1 MPITETLHQKYSIM
15 LDEIRKRPFIRPLFL
30 WITGILLYTY
40 CPSSLYAWVGFILLF
55 AVLPVLY
62 FSGRPRGASRGQAIR
77 WWPTCWRAA
86 GRGRGGRRLIRSAR
100 HERKLI
106 RRNDNE
112 SELGE
117 SELGESD
124 RVQSGRDES
133 GLAEKNCIEEERSK
147 STQAENGR
155 IEKGNGLPY
164 AHRWI
169 WGAVF
174 APLLLSLAM
183 LATTVRTEWARKGRA
198 ETSLR
203 AVSYAARSSFGF
215 PFAAPAAR
223 TQEKLAERFDCLRL
237 TEEEKSV
244 LATLTLGYR
253 GAMNREVRQ
262 RFSLAGVSH
271 ILAVSGFHVAVV
283 AGFVSFLLA
292 WLPPRGL
299 GRGIRWLL
307 MLAAVWGYVGLTGA
321 AASAV
326 RAGVMLTL
334 FLTGRL
340 LRRPTDRY
348 NTWAAAAFCMLA
360 YQPLYLFDI
369 GFQLSYLAVFSILYF
384 QPRLQRLLPVRNP
397 VLAYPWQGLTLTV
410 AAQVGTTFLCLYYF
424 GRFPLFFLFTN
435 LPVTL
440 LATLLIPAGLVW
452 AVWPPAVPGYGGL
465 QTALEHLTRGMVG
478 VVDGFGGI
486 PGAAYPLSF
495 DGFSLFCAYGALF
508 FAALY
513 GKQRRI
519 WQLFTALG
527 LVLIML
533 IERLIERFLLS
544 GI

>member
-1 MPITETLHQKYSIM
+1 M

-30 WITGILLYTY
+30 WITGILLYTC
-40 CPSSLYAWVGFILLF
+40 CPWPLYVGVGFILLL

-62 FSGRPRGASRGQAIR
+62 FSGQSFSMPRGR
-77 WWPTCWRAA
+77 C
-86 GRGRGGRRLIRSAR
+86 
-100 HERKLI
+100 E
-106 RRNDNE
+106 NE
-112 SELGE
+112 
-117 SELGESD
+117 
-124 RVQSGRDES
+124 
-133 GLAEKNCIEEERSK
+133 LAEKSNIEDGRSK
-147 STQAENGR
+147 NTQAENCR

-164 AHRWI
+164 ARRWV

-183 LATTVRTEWARKGRA
+183 LATAVRTEWAGAGKARTPFR
-198 ETSLR
+198 T
-203 AVSYAARSSFGF
+203 VTYPARSSFGF
-215 PFAAPAAR
+215 SFAAPAAR
-223 TQEKLAERFDCLRL
+223 TQEKLAERFDRLRL
-237 TEEEKSV
+237 TDEEKSV

-253 GAMNREVRQ
+253 RAMNREVRQ

-283 AGFVSFLLA
+283 AGFVSFLLG
-292 WLPPRGL
+292 WLPRRGL
-299 GRGIRWLL
+299 ASGIRWLW

-360 YQPLYLFDI
+360 YQPIYLFDI

-384 QPRLQRLLPVRNP
+384 QPRLQRLLTVRNP
-397 VLAYPWQGLTLTV
+397 LLAYPWEGLTLTV

-440 LATLLIPAGLVW
+440 LATLLIPAGLLW
-452 AVWPPAVPGYGGL
+452 AVWPPGAPGYEVL

-486 PGAAYPLSF
+486 PGAAYPVSF
-495 DGFSLFCAYGALF
+495 GGFSLFCAYGALF
-508 FAALY
+508 FAVLY

-533 IERLIERFLLS
+533 IERLIGRFLLS

>member
-1 MPITETLHQKYSIM
+1 M

-30 WITGILLYTY
+30 WITGILLYT
-40 CPSSLYAWVGFILLF
+40 CCSSPRYAWVGLLLPL
-55 AVLPVLY
+55 AVLCVSWL
-62 FSGRPRGASRGQAIR
+62 STRPRGAS
-77 WWPTCWRAA
+77 
-86 GRGRGGRRLIRSAR
+86 S
-100 HERKLI
+100 K
-106 RRNDNE
+106 RNK
-112 SELGE
+112 
-117 SELGESD
+117 
-124 RVQSGRDES
+124 R
-133 GLAEKNCIEEERSK
+133 
-147 STQAENGR
+147 TQAENCR
-155 IEKGNGLPY
+155 IEKENGLPY
-164 AHRWI
+164 ARRWS

-183 LATTVRTEWARKGRA
+183 LATAVRTEWAGA
-198 ETSLR
+198 GSAGTLFP
-203 AVSYAARSSFGF
+203 AVSSSVHSSFGF
-215 PFAAPAAR
+215 PFAAPAVR
-223 TQEKLAERFDCLRL
+223 LQEKLAERFDRLRL
-237 TEEEKSV
+237 TDEEKSV

-253 GAMNREVRQ
+253 RAMSREVRQ

-271 ILAVSGFHVAVV
+271 VLAVSGFHVAVV
-283 AGFVSFLLA
+283 AGFVSFLLGG
-292 WLPPRGL
+292 LPRRGL
-299 GRGIRWLL
+299 ARGIRWLL
-307 MLAAVWGYVGLTGA
+307 VLAAVWGYVGLTGA

-360 YQPLYLFDI
+360 YQPLYLFDV

-384 QPRLQRLLPVRNP
+384 QPRLQRLLTVRNP
-397 VLAYPWQGLTLTV
+397 LLAYPWQGLTLTV
-410 AAQVGTTFLCLYYF
+410 AAQVGTMFLCLYYF

-440 LATLLIPAGLVW
+440 LATLLIPAGLLW
-452 AVWPPAVPGYGGL
+452 AVWPPGAPGYGVL
-465 QTALEHLTRGMVG
+465 QMAVEHLTRGMVA

-486 PGAAYPLSF
+486 PGAAYSVSF
-495 DGFSLFCAYGALF
+495 DGFSLFCVYGALF
-508 FAALY
+508 SAALY

-533 IERLIERFLLS
+533 IGRLIGRFLLP